1 MSTYIIKRLLII
13 FPLLLGISI
22 VVFFV
27 SHLIPGSAMEIFMG
41 TQVEATPEQVAELK
55 KIFGE
60 DKPLIVRYFEWVKD
74 LLKGDFGVSLR
85 TSRKVLPDIMARLPL
100 TVELT
105 ILSLTLAVLIG
116 IPIGIYAALKHNPLV
131 SLIIRIGSLLGLS
144 IPQFWLATMLI
155 LFFAR
160 YFHMSDIGNF
170 VPFFENPIGNLKF
183 MLLPSI
189 SMALGMASVLVRFT
203 RTSMLEVLSADYIR
217 TARSKGLSE
226 GVVLK
231 KHALKNALLP
241 VITIIG
247 FYAGYLL
254 GGAIVIEEIFALPG
268 IGRLMLYA
276 IEKRDYP
283 VIQGTV
289 IIVALLFI
297 FINLLVDILYGIIDP
312 RIRYE

>member
-203 RTSMLEVLSADYIR
+203 RTSMLEVLGADYIR

-241 VITIIG
+241 VITVIG

>member
-105 ILSLTLAVLIG
+105 VLSLTLAVLIG

-155 LFFAR
+155 IFFAR

-170 VPFFENPIGNLKF
+170 VPFFKNPMGNLKF

-203 RTSMLEVLSADYIR
+203 RTSMLEVLGADYIR

-226 GVVLK
+226 SIVLK

-241 VITIIG
+241 VITVIG

-297 FINLLVDILYGIIDP
+297 FINLLVDILYGVIDP

>member
-1 MSTYIIKRLLII
+1 MTVYIIKRLFIIIPLII
-13 FPLLLGISI
+13 GISI
-22 VVFFV
+22 VVFFI

-41 TQVEATPEQVAELK
+41 TQVEATQEQIEELK

-60 DKPLIVRYFEWVKD
+60 DKPLIIRYVDWIKD
-74 LLKGDFGVSLR
+74 LIKGDFGVSLR
-85 TSRKVLPDIMARLPL
+85 TSRKVLPDILARLPL
-100 TVELT
+100 TLELT
-105 ILSLTLAVLIG
+105 ILSLSLAILIG
-116 IPIGIYAALKHNPLV
+116 IPIGIYAALKHSPLT
-131 SLIIRIGSLLGLS
+131 SLTVRVVSLLGLS

-155 LFFAR
+155 IFFAK
-160 YFHMSDIGNF
+160 YLHISDIGNF
-170 VPFFENPIGNLKF
+170 VSFSEDPIANLKAMF
-183 MLLPSI
+183 LPSI
-189 SMALGMASVLVRFT
+189 SMAVGMASVLVRFT
-203 RTSMLEVLSADYIR
+203 RTSMLEVLSSDYIR

-226 GVVLK
+226 NIVLK

-289 IIVALLFI
+289 IVVAILFI
-297 FINLLVDILYGIIDP
+297 FINLIVDILYGIIDP

>member
-1 MSTYIIKRLLII
+1 MSTYIIKRLIII

-160 YFHMSDIGNF
+160 YFHMSNIGNF
-170 VPFFENPIGNLKF
+170 VPFFKNPIGNLKF

-203 RTSMLEVLSADYIR
+203 RTSMLEVLGADYIR
-217 TARSKGLSE
+217 TAHSKGLSE

>member
-1 MSTYIIKRLLII
+1 MSIYIIKRLII
-13 FPLLLGISI
+13 IIPLLIGISI

-60 DKPLIVRYFEWVKD
+60 DKPLIVRYFEWIGD
-74 LLKGDFGVSLR
+74 LLRGDFGVSLR

-100 TVELT
+100 TIELT
-105 ILSLTLAVLIG
+105 ILSLSLAILVG

-131 SLIIRIGSLLGLS
+131 SLIVRVGSLLGLS
-144 IPQFWLATMLI
+144 IPQFWLATILI
-155 LFFAR
+155 IFFAK
-160 YFHMSDIGNF
+160 YFHISDIGNY
-170 VPFFENPIGNLKF
+170 VPFFKNPIGNLKF
-183 MLLPSI
+183 MLLPSV
-189 SMALGMASVLVRFT
+189 SMAVGMASVLVRFT
-203 RTSMLEVLSADYIR
+203 RTSMLEVLGADYIR

-226 GVVLK
+226 NTVLK

-254 GGAIVIEEIFALPG
+254 GGAIIIEEIFALPG

-289 IIVALLFI
+289 IIIAVLFI
-297 FINLLVDILYGIIDP
+297 FINLIVDLLYGAIDP

>member
-60 DKPLIVRYFEWVKD
+60 DKPLIVRYFEWIKD
-74 LLKGDFGVSLR
+74 LIRGDFGVSLR
-85 TSRKVLPDIMARLPL
+85 TSRKVLPDILARLPL
-100 TVELT
+100 TLELT
-105 ILSLTLAVLIG
+105 ILSLSLAVLIG
-116 IPIGIYAALKHNPLV
+116 IPIGIYAALRHNPFI
-131 SLIIRIGSLLGLS
+131 SLIVRIGSLLGLS

-155 LFFAR
+155 IFFAR
-160 YFHMSDIGNF
+160 YFHTSEIGNF
-170 VPFFENPIGNLKF
+170 VPFFKSPIENLKF
-183 MLLPSI
+183 MFLPSF
-189 SMALGMASVLVRFT
+189 SMAVGMASVLVRFT
-203 RTSMLEVLSADYIR
+203 RTSMLEVLSTDYIR

-226 GVVLK
+226 NIVLR

-268 IGRLMLYA
+268 MGRLMLYA

-289 IIVALLFI
+289 IIVAVLFI
-297 FINLLVDILYGIIDP
+297 SINLVVDILYGIIDP